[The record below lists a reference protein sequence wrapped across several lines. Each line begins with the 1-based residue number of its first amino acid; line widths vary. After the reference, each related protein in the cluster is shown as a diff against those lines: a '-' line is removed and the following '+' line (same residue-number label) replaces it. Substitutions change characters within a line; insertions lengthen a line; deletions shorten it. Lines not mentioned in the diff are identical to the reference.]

1 MDCGSLPVAHDIGG
15 IHDTLSHLDVSDN
28 TGNGFLFKTFDAS
41 GLFWAI
47 EEAMK
52 FYTLPA
58 KTRGKQINRIMT
70 ESAERFTYE
79 QSARQYIELYEKM
92 LQRPLVVESQSVEQ
106 PVGVPA
112 VSLSQQM

>member
-1 MDCGSLPVAHDIGG
+1 VAHDTGG
-15 IHDTLSHLDVSDN
+15 IHDTLSHLDVSAN

-52 FYTLPA
+52 FYMMPA
-58 KTRGKQINRIMT
+58 NTRAKQIKRIMT
-70 ESAERFTYE
+70 ESAKKFTYE

-92 LQRPLVVESQSVEQ
+92 LQRPLVVETQSVEQ

-112 VSLSQQM
+112 ASVSQQM